1 MYGKVDALVL
11 NVRESSV
18 LKVANQMRR
27 HPEDAADLIHL
38 ELPRFE
44 ELCLVIRD
52 AQGREGHALFKDR
65 HTVGIGRAAIG

>member
-1 MYGKVDALVL
+1 MW
-11 NVRESSV
+11 
-18 LKVANQMRR
+18 R